1 MTIFLIDPGRQA
13 IVGDFHS
20 KDRDLGRHPKYIRI
34 YLLMFIINWS
44 KLLWDVHNI
53 VLENS
58 AEEGNTADDTTI
70 EWLKS

>member
-1 MTIFLIDPGRQA
+1 
-13 IVGDFHS
+13 
-20 KDRDLGRHPKYIRI
+20 
-34 YLLMFIINWS
+34 MFIINWS
-44 KLLWDVHNI
+44 KLLWDVQNI

>member
-1 MTIFLIDPGRQA
+1 
-13 IVGDFHS
+13 
-20 KDRDLGRHPKYIRI
+20 
-34 YLLMFIINWS
+34 MFIINWS

-58 AEEGNTADDTTI
+58 VEGNTADATTI